1 MKLHIFSYK
10 FIVIDIKSSKS
21 GISEKKQ
28 KRTDAEK
35 ASSFMRESAHF
46 QNEMLFNNSFLRD
59 GIILDFYFHLGP
71 DLGPPPHSRPI
82 FPHSHIPQLVPV
94 NFFYKTC
101 TQ

>member
-21 GISEKKQ
+21 AISEKKQ
-28 KRTDAEK
+28 KRNDAEK

-59 GIILDFYFHLGP
+59 GIILDFYFQM
-71 DLGPPPHSRPI
+71 DLTWDLTWDLPHTADPY
-82 FPHSHIPQLVPV
+82 SHILIFH
-94 NFFYKTC
+94 N
-101 TQ
+101 

>member
-1 MKLHIFSYK
+1 MKLHIFSCK

-21 GISEKKQ
+21 AVKKS
-28 KRTDAEK
+28 RRENDAEK
-35 ASSFMRESAHF
+35 VSSFMRESAHF

-82 FPHSHIPQLVPV
+82 VPHSHIPQLVPV